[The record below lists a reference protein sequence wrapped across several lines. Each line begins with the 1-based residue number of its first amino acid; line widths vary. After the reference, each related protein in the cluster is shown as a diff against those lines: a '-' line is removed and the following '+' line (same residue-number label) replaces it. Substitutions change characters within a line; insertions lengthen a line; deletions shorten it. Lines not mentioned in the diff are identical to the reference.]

1 MQISTVS
8 PQAVSSDAGGGG
20 IRVTKIAQDQ
30 QKAEGAA
37 AVQLIESAAATAP
50 SGSSNPGQSIDVYV

>member
-8 PQAVSSDAGGGG
+8 PQTVNADPSGGG

-37 AVQLIESAAATAP
+37 AVQLIESAAAVAPP
-50 SGSSNPGQSIDVYV
+50 SGNPGQSIDIHV